1 MPLGRALAEPPFQA
15 VPTRIYCQMSLRG
28 HTHPPSEWK
37 PLLWSAHTCCQEF
50 DCGTTREYA
59 RWTVCFNKQEC
70 SLEQNHQRCYVDIL
84 FRALLNTLFLEGIYV
99 LVLHPQNFKAV
110 SILGRTR
117 KHPQNHS
124 VNVWTGEGLC
134 PPVLSCQVSVSSSS
148 KKQFAYEER
157 RKWLEVLT
165 FLRNSIFF
173 QSLENKF

>member
-1 MPLGRALAEPPFQA
+1 MNQRSSASTVPTLSTDSCFVMKVSPMHTENLDTCHLAELWQSPLSKLCQPEFI
-15 VPTRIYCQMSLRG
+15 VRCFLEGTPTLQVSGSHCSGVLTPAARNLTVG
-28 HTHPPSEWK
+28 
-37 PLLWSAHTCCQEF
+37 LA
-50 DCGTTREYA
+50 REYA

-124 VNVWTGEGLC
+124 VNV
-134 PPVLSCQVSVSSSS
+134 
-148 KKQFAYEER
+148 
-157 RKWLEVLT
+157 
-165 FLRNSIFF
+165 
-173 QSLENKF
+173 